1 VIKGF
6 QSAFNIP
13 ELRRRILYTLGIL
26 IVYLLGGHIPAAGI
40 DGKALSLFFSQQR
53 GTILGLYDM
62 FVGGN
67 LSKATVFALG
77 IMPYISASIILQL
90 LTAVIPYFEKL
101 KKEGEEGRRKI
112 NQYTRYGTVLVS
124 VIQAYGISIFLESM
138 RTGGGMP
145 VVPNPGWPFRML
157 SVLTLTSGT
166 ILVMWLGEQIT
177 ERGIG
182 NGISLI
188 ITIGI
193 VARYPGEF
201 LRTISSLKAGTFSPF
216 QTVLLFSIMVAVTGL
231 VVLITQGT
239 RKLPVQYAKRI
250 VGRKIYGG
258 HSTFIPLRVNTAGVI
273 PVIFAQSLLMFPR
286 TLATTFFPGSELMEG
301 LAGMLEPGA
310 VVYAVLYSGLIVFFA
325 YFYTAIIFN
334 PVDLADNMKRQGAFI
349 PGKRPG
355 KSTSEFIDRV
365 LTRITLPGAIFL
377 AFIALLPDILIY
389 KMNAP
394 VYFGGTGLLIVV
406 GVILDT
412 LQQIE
417 SHLLMRHYDSFMKKG
432 RIRGRV

>member
-13 ELRRRILYTLGIL
+13 ELRRRILFTLSIL
-26 IVYLLGGHIPAAGI
+26 IVYQLGGNIPTAGV
-40 DGKALSLFFSQQR
+40 DGKALGLFFSQQQ
-53 GTILGLYDM
+53 GTLLGLWDM

-67 LSKATVFALG
+67 LSKATIFALG

-124 VIQAYGISIFLESM
+124 IIQAYGISIFLESM
-138 RTGGGMP
+138 RTGTGIP
-145 VVPNPGWPFRML
+145 VVPHPGWGFRIL
-157 SVLTLTSGT
+157 CALTFTAGT
-166 ILVMWLGEQIT
+166 IFVMWLGEQIT

-193 VARYPGEF
+193 IARYPGQF
-201 LRTISSLKAGTFSPF
+201 LRTISALRAGTFSPF
-216 QTVLLFSIMVAVTGL
+216 QAVLLLIIMVSVTGL

-239 RKLPVQYAKRI
+239 RRIPVQYAKRI

-273 PVIFAQSLLMFPR
+273 PVIFAQSLIMFPR
-286 TLATTFFPGSELMEG
+286 TLATTFFPGNELME
-301 LAGMLEPGA
+301 AVANSLEPGA
-310 VVYAVLYSGLIVFFA
+310 AIYAILYAGLIIFFA
-325 YFYTAIIFN
+325 YFYTAIVFN
-334 PVDLADNMKRQGAFI
+334 PVDLSDNMKRQGAFI
-349 PGKRPG
+349 PGTRPG
-355 KSTSEFIDRV
+355 KRTSDYIDRV

-377 AFIALLPDILIY
+377 ALIALLPDILIY

-394 VYFGGTGLLIVV
+394 VYLGGTGLLIVV
-406 GVILDT
+406 GVVLDT

-432 RIRGRV
+432 RIRGRT

>member
-1 VIKGF
+1 MIKGF

-13 ELRRRILYTLGIL
+13 ELRRRILFTLSIL
-26 IVYLLGGHIPAAGI
+26 IVYQLGGHIPTAGV
-40 DGKALSLFFSQQR
+40 DGKALSLFFSQQQ
-53 GTILGLYDM
+53 GTLLGLWDM

-67 LSKATVFALG
+67 LSKATIFALG

-138 RTGGGMP
+138 RTGTGIP
-145 VVPNPGWPFRML
+145 VVPHPGWGFRIL
-157 SVLTLTSGT
+157 CALTFTAGT
-166 ILVMWLGEQIT
+166 IFVMWLGEQIT

-193 VARYPGEF
+193 IARYPGQF
-201 LRTISSLKAGTFSPF
+201 LRTISALRAGTFSPF
-216 QTVLLFSIMVAVTGL
+216 QAVLLLIIMVSVTGL

-239 RKLPVQYAKRI
+239 RRIPVQYAKRI

-273 PVIFAQSLLMFPR
+273 PVIFAQSLIMFPR
-286 TLATTFFPGSELMEG
+286 TLATTFFPGNELMEG
-301 LAGMLEPGA
+301 VANSLEPGA
-310 VVYAVLYSGLIVFFA
+310 AIYAILYSGLIIFFA
-325 YFYTAIIFN
+325 YFYTAIVFN
-334 PVDLADNMKRQGAFI
+334 PVDLSDNMKRQGAFI
-349 PGKRPG
+349 PGTRPG
-355 KSTSEFIDRV
+355 KRTSDYIDRV

-394 VYFGGTGLLIVV
+394 VYLGGTGLLIVV
-406 GVILDT
+406 GVVLDT

-432 RIRGRV
+432 RIRGRT

>member
-6 QSAFNIP
+6 QNALNIP
-13 ELRRRILYTLGIL
+13 ELRRRILFTIGIL
-26 IVYLLGGHIPAAGI
+26 LVYLLGGHIPTAGV
-40 DGKALSLFFSQQR
+40 DGRALSLFFAQQR
-53 GTILGLYDM
+53 GTLLGLWDM

-67 LSKATVFALG
+67 LSKATIFALG

-124 VIQAYGISIFLESM
+124 IIQAYGISIFLESM
-138 RTGGGMP
+138 RTGGGLP
-145 VVPNPGWPFRML
+145 VVPHPGWGFRL
-157 SVLTLTSGT
+157 LCALTFTTGT
-166 ILVMWLGEQIT
+166 IFVMWLGEQIT

-193 VARYPGEF
+193 IARYPGQF
-201 LRTISSLKAGTFSPF
+201 IQTISAVRAGTFSPF
-216 QTVLLFSIMVAVTGL
+216 QAILLGLIIIMVTGL

-239 RKLPVQYAKRI
+239 RRIPVQYAKRI

-286 TLATTFFPGSELMEG
+286 TLATTFFPGNEFMEG
-301 LAGMLEPGA
+301 IANNLQPGA
-310 VVYAVLYSGLIVFFA
+310 VIYGLLYAGLIVFFA
-325 YFYTAIIFN
+325 YFYTAIVFN
-334 PVDLADNMKRQGAFI
+334 PVDLSDNMKRQGAFI
-349 PGKRPG
+349 PGIRPG
-355 KSTSEFIDRV
+355 KRTSDFIDRV

-377 AFIALLPDILIY
+377 AFIALLPDLLIY
-389 KMNAP
+389 RMNAP

-406 GVILDT
+406 GVVLDT

-432 RIRGRV
+432 RIRGRM